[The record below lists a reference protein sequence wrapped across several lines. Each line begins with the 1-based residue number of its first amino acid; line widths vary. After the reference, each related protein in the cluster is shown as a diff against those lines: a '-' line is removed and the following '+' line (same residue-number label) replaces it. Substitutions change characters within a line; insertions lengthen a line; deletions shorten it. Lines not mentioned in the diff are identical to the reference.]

1 MTVTLRNA
9 RARDAIRGERS
20 EAARRDRWWSTKSTW
35 TVRARAAYISVGRV
49 AGYLSKD
56 ESDYEDPFGK
66 PAALWKIE
74 YLSGALK
81 GDAEDLEEFQVIQS
95 HPSDDV
101 PPGFEMPKDA

>member
-1 MTVTLRNA
+1 MGQWVT
-9 RARDAIRGERS
+9 RAVIGDV
-20 EAARRDRWWSTKSTW
+20 STL
-35 TVRARAAYISVGRV
+35 SVGRV

-101 PPGFEMPKDA
+101 PPGFEMPKEA